1 MNRITL
7 ITGGGRSG
15 KSTHALSLA
24 RGYREKKAFIATAEA
39 FDDEMRERIG
49 KHRQERGDAFV
60 TVEEPLDPA
69 RALKSLPGDIAVA
82 VVDCLTVWLGNLMHH
97 RGARDERY
105 PEMDSLMDILSNP
118 PCDLILVTN
127 EVGMGIVPHNDMARR
142 FRDLAGR
149 VNQEAAALADD
160 VVLMVCGI
168 PVRVKGGTDGLAR

>member
-1 MNRITL
+1 MNRVTL

-24 RGYREKKAFIATAEA
+24 RGYTGRRAFIATAEA
-39 FDDEMRERIG
+39 FDDEMQGRIR
-49 KHRQERGDAFV
+49 KHRQERGDAFM

-69 RALKSLPGDIAVA
+69 RALKSLPGDISVA

-97 RGARDERY
+97 GGSREERY
-105 PEMDSLMDILSNP
+105 TEVDSLMDILSDP
-118 PCDLILVTN
+118 PCDLIMVTN

-149 VNQEAAALADD
+149 VNQETAALADK
-160 VVLMVCGI
+160 VILMVCGI
-168 PVRVKGGTDGLAR
+168 PVLVKGGADGLV